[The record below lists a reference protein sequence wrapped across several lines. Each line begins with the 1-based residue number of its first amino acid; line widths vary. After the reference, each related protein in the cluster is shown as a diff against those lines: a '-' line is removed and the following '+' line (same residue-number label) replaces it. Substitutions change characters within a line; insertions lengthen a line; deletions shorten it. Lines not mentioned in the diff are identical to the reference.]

1 MLPPLPGLTL
11 SPAHLFDER
20 GRPDFRDVFGVL
32 AQGSSEISSAVT
44 RVRLTTVD
52 LRPDEVAG
60 LRRFRVLLC
69 ELSAVRLEGE
79 AHALLHQR
87 RRTPSLRLLATLLE
101 EGRLEVR
108 AAPLGGW
115 SPDFTV
121 FSGPSGPSAVLAG
134 FHAFERPY
142 PHRGPAFGSLHGADA
157 ARLAILRH
165 EELWAEAH
173 DVGPTLWTLLTRA
186 ERVWGSSS
194 RASSRA
200 G

>member
-1 MLPPLPGLTL
+1 MFPPLPGLIP
-11 SPAHLFDER
+11 SPAYLFDER
-20 GRPDFRDVFGVL
+20 GRPDFRDVFGAL
-32 AQGSSEISSAVT
+32 ARSSLEIDTAVT

-52 LRPDEVAG
+52 LRPDELAD

-69 ELSAVRLEGE
+69 ELSALRLEGE

-87 RRTPSLRLLATLLE
+87 RRAPNLRLLLTLLE

-121 FSGPSGPSAVLAG
+121 FSGASGPSGVLSG
-134 FHAFERPY
+134 FHSFERPH
-142 PHRGPAFGSLHGADA
+142 PHRGPAFGALHGPDA
-157 ARLAILRH
+157 ARLAVRRH
-165 EELWAEAH
+165 GELWAEAH
-173 DVGPTLWTLLTRA
+173 DVGPTLWTLLSRA
-186 ERVWGSSS
+186 ERVWGSF
-194 RASSRA
+194 SRA

>member
-1 MLPPLPGLTL
+1 MFPPLPGLL
-11 SPAHLFDER
+11 PAPAFLFDER

-32 AQGSSEISSAVT
+32 ARGSSEISTAVT

-52 LRPDEVAG
+52 LQPDEVTQ
-60 LRRFRVLLC
+60 LRHFRVLLC
-69 ELSAVRLEGE
+69 ELSALRLEGE
-79 AHALLHQR
+79 AHALLHLR
-87 RRTPSLRLLATLLE
+87 RRAPNLRLLVGLLE

-121 FSGPSGPSAVLAG
+121 FSSASGASAVLAG
-134 FHAFERPY
+134 FHSFERPY
-142 PHRGPAFGSLHGADA
+142 PHRGPALATLHGPDA
-157 ARLAILRH
+157 ARLAAHRH

-173 DVGPTLWTLLTRA
+173 DVGPTLWTLLSRA
-186 ERVWGSSS
+186 ERLWGP
-194 RASSRA
+194 AARA